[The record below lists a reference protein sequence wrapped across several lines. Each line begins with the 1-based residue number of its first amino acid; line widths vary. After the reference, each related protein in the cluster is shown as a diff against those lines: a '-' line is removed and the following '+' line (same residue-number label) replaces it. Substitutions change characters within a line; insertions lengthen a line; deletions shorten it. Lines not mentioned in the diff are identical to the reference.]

1 MTRRARVVL
10 TLVAVA
16 CLAEPLAGQPA
27 GRRGGGPRTSG
38 GPPTAA
44 RDVEVQVSLDRSA
57 VWVAD
62 RFTYTVQLTCLHGVD
77 ILTADLGRDKLR
89 LDGLDVVGVDV
100 ARQDRGNGVT
110 VYTFAY
116 HLTTYRIDPPT
127 QKIGDLSVRYYV
139 KRPGERLEDAAPAG
153 EVQVPGAVV
162 AVRSLLP
169 DAQDTAMFRDARPPL
184 PRRARFSTLQ
194 PVGIGLVIV
203 SIVPAA
209 LWSTVLVGRLRSRRA
224 HRSAR
229 QVHREERASIDAL
242 RAIDVASDRGRREA
256 YDQAS
261 ALVRQHLRD
270 ACGVRTDG
278 LTPAEIGPALSQ
290 HRQGAPVDLVTSLL
304 GTCERAR
311 YGGPDALGSADACR
325 AAIDQAEEVIATLR

>member
-1 MTRRARVVL
+1 MTWRAPVVL
-10 TLVAVA
+10 TLFAVA
-16 CLAEPLAGQPA
+16 WLAEPLAAQTA
-27 GRRGGGPRTSG
+27 GRRGGGPRASG
-38 GPPTAA
+38 GPPAAA
-44 RDVEVQVSLDRSA
+44 RDVDVQVRLDRSA

-77 ILTADLGRDKLR
+77 ILAPDLGRDKLR
-89 LDGLDVVGVDV
+89 LDGPEVTGVDV
-100 ARQDRGNGVT
+100 SRQDRGNGVS
-110 VYTFAY
+110 VYVFAY

-127 QKIGDLSVRYYV
+127 QKIGDLRVRYYV
-139 KRPGERLEDAAPAG
+139 KRPGERIEDAAPAG

-184 PRRARFSTLQ
+184 PRRARFSMLQ

-209 LWSTVLVGRLRSRRA
+209 LWTGVLVGRVRSRRV

-229 QVHREERASIDAL
+229 QVHREERASVDAL
-242 RAIDVASDRGRREA
+242 RAIDVASERGRREV
-256 YDQAS
+256 YDQVS
-261 ALVRQHLRD
+261 ALVHQHLRD
-270 ACGVRTDG
+270 ACGVRADG
-278 LTPAEIGPALSQ
+278 LTPAEIGPALSR
-290 HRQGAPVDLVTSLL
+290 HRHGAPVDLVTLLL